1 MQASIDDVNLTLKL
15 RTVRGRTVHAID
27 KKVLQT
33 QRVLRESAD
42 KRAGA
47 RVAATEA
54 KLLRGLAAIVAPIQN
69 SGVGALGRRRRL
81 RLLGSFLQE
90 WAAAWR
96 MRRLLRQRLA
106 HQLRWHGQSRR
117 RLTIERCLATWRKDY
132 VECCAAR
139 REQAL
144 SDRGA

>member
-1 MQASIDDVNLTLKL
+1 M
-15 RTVRGRTVHAID
+15 
-27 KKVLQT
+27 
-33 QRVLRESAD
+33 LRESAD

-96 MRRLLRQRLA
+96 MRRLLRQRWR
-106 HQLRWHGQSRR
+106 HQLRWHSQSRR
-117 RLTIERCLATWRKDY
+117 RLTLERCLAAWRKDY